1 MCGIARAIIY
11 IILYRRKKFYLKL
24 CRNRHFVYFKGGD
37 LLACTACSGEE
48 ARGAGPAAG
57 PVGAD
62 ADPDGVWG
70 ATPQSPH
77 PLLQAAH
84 RDPHLG
90 MGGGGQRGGIGGCG
104 EEEGHGMGSMGVNS
118 WAAIHKG
125 KPLGCIPGEGC
136 HRAPVCPFPV
146 LLCLREDGA

>member
-11 IILYRRKKFYLKL
+11 IILHRRKKFYLKL

-62 ADPDGVWG
+62 AD
-70 ATPQSPH
+70 A
-77 PLLQAAH
+77 
-84 RDPHLG
+84 
-90 MGGGGQRGGIGGCG
+90 GGPARLFQR
-104 EEEGHGMGSMGVNS
+104 
-118 WAAIHKG
+118 
-125 KPLGCIPGEGC
+125 PGEKEAGV
-136 HRAPVCPFPV
+136 RRPGTLPAQYALF
-146 LLCLREDGA
+146 L